1 MSTHNIKF
9 HDKIRK
15 IHGKALNICFLE
27 LSEGYPVDSKT
38 SSN

>member
-15 IHGKALNICFLE
+15 VPFVFLE
-27 LSEGYPVDSKT
+27 LSEEFCRDSKI
-38 SSN
+38 SHP